1 MNKQPT
7 LQGILSQ
14 FVGNYA
20 QQHNISPARYKVIRH
35 LTACRTPALGGQ
47 FVHCDSCD
55 FQQHRYHSCRNR
67 HCPKC
72 QQKAT
77 RQWCEEQQKKLL
89 PVPYYHLVFT
99 LPHELNPWVQC
110 HDDDDDDVVYQ
121 CLFAAAWHTLKTFA
135 ADKKCLNGELGMTAI
150 LHTWGQN
157 LSRHV
162 HLHCLVPGGAL
173 LIGQQSTDLDSADQQ
188 PPVQPEWHPAKS
200 NYLFPVRA
208 LSRHFRGKMVS
219 ALRYAWKQKE
229 LPHLNPA
236 DVNQTLNTVMAKDW
250 VVYSK
255 NYLKQPDTIVNYLGR
270 YTRKIAISESRIRTV
285 NEQYVTFDYKDY
297 KVNCE
302 AREGALGYRDN
313 KDKQMQ
319 LGGTEFLRRFLLHV
333 LPQGFM
339 RIRHYGFLSN
349 RSRKQKLA
357 IIRQCL
363 QAPPRE
369 PDKTTTE
376 TKQNTGIPPA
386 TCLCPK
392 CQKGQ
397 LRVCYEIPATPLY
410 GR

>member
-20 QQHNISPARYKVIRH
+20 QQHSISPARYKVIRH

-47 FVHCDSCD
+47 FVHCDTCD

-67 HCPKC
+67 HCPQC

-77 RQWCEEQQKKLL
+77 RQWCEAQQKKLL

-110 HDDDDDDVVYQ
+110 HDDVVYS

-135 ADKKCLNGELGMTAI
+135 ADKKRLNGELGMTAI

-173 LIGQQSTDLDSADQQ
+173 LTGPTSTDKTSADR
-188 PPVQPEWHPAKS
+188 QPEWHPAKS
-200 NYLFPVRA
+200 HYLFPARA

-219 ALRYAWKQKE
+219 ALRHAWKQNE
-229 LPHLNPA
+229 LPRLKPV
-236 DVNQTLNTVMAKDW
+236 DVNRTLNTLMAKDW

-255 NYLKQPDTIVNYLGR
+255 AHLKQPDTIVRYLGR
-270 YTRKIAISESRIRTV
+270 YTRKIAISESRLRTV
-285 NEQYVTFDYKDY
+285 SEHHVTFDYKD
-297 KVNCE
+297 
-302 AREGALGYRDN
+302 YRDN
-313 KDKQMQ
+313 KDKQMR
-319 LGGTEFLRRFLLHV
+319 LGGPEFLRRFLLHV
-333 LPQGFM
+333 LPQGFV

-349 RSRKQKLA
+349 RSRRQKLM

-363 QAPPRE
+363 QAPPCE
-369 PDKTTTE
+369 PDTKTD
-376 TKQNTGIPPA
+376 TGITSA
-386 TCLCPK
+386 TCPCPK
-392 CQKGQ
+392 CQKGR
-397 LRVCYEIPATPLY
+397 LEVRYEIPATPLY

>member
-47 FVHCDSCD
+47 FVHCDNCD

-77 RQWCEEQQKKLL
+77 RQWCEEQQEKLL

-110 HDDDDDDVVYQ
+110 HDDVVYQ

-135 ADKKCLNGELGMTAI
+135 ADKKRLNGELGMTAI

-173 LIGQQSTDLDSADQQ
+173 LTGQQSTDQTVADQ
-188 PPVQPEWHPAKS
+188 PSEWHPAKS

-219 ALRYAWKQKE
+219 ALRHAWKQKA
-229 LPHLNPA
+229 LPRLAPA
-236 DVNQTLNTVMAKDW
+236 DVNQTLNRVMAKEW

-255 NYLKQPDTIVNYLGR
+255 SHLKQPDTIVRYLGR

-285 NEQYVTFDYKDY
+285 SEHHVTFDYKD
-297 KVNCE
+297 
-302 AREGALGYRDN
+302 YRDN
-313 KDKQMQ
+313 KDKQMR
-319 LGGTEFLRRFLLHV
+319 LDGAEFLRRFLLHV

-369 PDKTTTE
+369 PE
-376 TKQNTGIPPA
+376 TKTDAGVISAICP
-386 TCLCPK
+386 CPK
-392 CQKGQ
+392 CQKGRLQ
-397 LRVCYEIPATPLY
+397 VCYEIPATPLY

>member
-1 MNKQPT
+1 MNKHPT

-20 QQHNISPARYKVIRH
+20 QQHSISPARYKVIRH

-77 RQWCEEQQKKLL
+77 RQWCEEQQEKLL

-110 HDDDDDDVVYQ
+110 HDDIVCQ

-135 ADKKCLNGELGMTAI
+135 ADKKRLNGELGMTAI

-162 HLHCLVPGGAL
+162 HLYCLVPGGAL
-173 LIGQQSTDLDSADQQ
+173 LTGQPSTGGDSADQ
-188 PPVQPEWHPAKS
+188 QPEWHPAKS
-200 NYLFPVRA
+200 HYLFPVRA

-219 ALRYAWKQKE
+219 ALRHAWQQKA
-229 LPHLNPA
+229 LPRLEPA
-236 DVNQTLNTVMAKDW
+236 DIKQTLNTVMAKEW

-255 NYLKQPDTIVNYLGR
+255 AHLKQPDTIVRYLGR

-285 NEQYVTFDYKDY
+285 SEHHVTFDYKD
-297 KVNCE
+297 
-302 AREGALGYRDN
+302 YRDN
-313 KDKQMQ
+313 KDKQMR

-369 PDKTTTE
+369 AE
-376 TKQNTGIPPA
+376 TKTDTGVTSV

-392 CQKGQ
+392 CQKGRLQ
-397 LRVCYEIPATPLY
+397 VCYEIPATPLY